1 MHKIFI
7 LFFLF
12 SGYSVFSQGKSL
24 DRIVALVNDQM
35 ILESDINFYKL
46 KTTDTNSV
54 SCKVLYRLIL
64 DKLLYS
70 KAIKDSII
78 VNDEEIDGELEN
90 RLQYFINVFGTQE
103 KFEKYYNKTLSE
115 LKVDFREDLKQ
126 QMLADRAKGKLLS
139 GMNPTPRDVKDYFE
153 SLHMDSIPYYNAEVQ
168 MAQIVFLPKI
178 TREAKR
184 AMKKKAEKIRLE
196 LLNKESGFST
206 QAILYS
212 DDPGSASNGGELGWV
227 EPGMMVPE
235 FEQASFSLPI
245 GQISELI
252 ETKYGVHII
261 EVLER
266 KGEKARVRHILIAAK
281 PDEDGIVKAGKL
293 ADSIRNQ
300 ILSKKISFQKAVE
313 LYSDDQIFKSNGGVL
328 INLKSKTR
336 SPIFEV
342 GEIDPLL
349 INQINNMNTGDITS
363 AQPYKTMD
371 QKIGYRIVTLL
382 SETPPRKA
390 SLETDYNK
398 IKDVVYDNM
407 RDKAMDNWIKFY
419 RGYVFVKLI
428 DEYNS
433 CENLKIFMNELK

>member
-153 SLHMDSIPYYNAEVQ
+153 SLHIDSIPYYNAEVQ

-252 ETKYGVHII
+252 ETKYGIHII

-349 INQINNMNTGDITS
+349 INQINNMNTGDITP

-398 IKDVVYDNM
+398 IKDVVYDNL

>member
-328 INLKSKTR
+328 INLKSKSR

-349 INQINNMNTGDITS
+349 INQINNMNTGDITP
-363 AQPYKTMD
+363 AQPYKTLD

>member
-24 DRIVALVNDQM
+24 DKIVALVNDQM

-153 SLHMDSIPYYNAEVQ
+153 SLLIDSIPYYNAEVQ

-328 INLKSKTR
+328 INLKSKSR

-349 INQINNMNTGDITS
+349 INQINNMNTGDITP

>member
-153 SLHMDSIPYYNAEVQ
+153 SLHIDSIPYYNAEVQ

-349 INQINNMNTGDITS
+349 INQINNMNTGDITP

-407 RDKAMDNWIKFY
+407 RYKAMDNWIKFY

>member
-1 MHKIFI
+1 
-7 LFFLF
+7 
-12 SGYSVFSQGKSL
+12 
-24 DRIVALVNDQM
+24 
-35 ILESDINFYKL
+35 
-46 KTTDTNSV
+46 
-54 SCKVLYRLIL
+54 VLYRLIL

-349 INQINNMNTGDITS
+349 INQINNMNTGDITP
-363 AQPYKTMD
+363 AQPYKTLD

>member
-24 DRIVALVNDQM
+24 DKIVALVNDQM

-153 SLHMDSIPYYNAEVQ
+153 SLLIDSIPYYNAEVQ

-349 INQINNMNTGDITS
+349 INQINNMNTGDITP
-363 AQPYKTMD
+363 AQPYKTLD

>member
-24 DRIVALVNDQM
+24 DKIVALVNDQM

-328 INLKSKTR
+328 INLKSKSR

-349 INQINNMNTGDITS
+349 INQINNMNTGDITP

>member
-24 DRIVALVNDQM
+24 DKIVALVNDQM

-328 INLKSKTR
+328 INLKSKSR

-349 INQINNMNTGDITS
+349 INQINNMNTGDITP
-363 AQPYKTMD
+363 AQPYKTLD

>member
-153 SLHMDSIPYYNAEVQ
+153 SLHIDSIPYYNAEVQ

-349 INQINNMNTGDITS
+349 INQINNMNTGDITP

-398 IKDVVYDNM
+398 IKDVVYDNL

>member
-24 DRIVALVNDQM
+24 DKIVALVNDQM

-90 RLQYFINVFGTQE
+90 RLQYFINIFGTQE

-349 INQINNMNTGDITS
+349 INQINNMNTGDITP
-363 AQPYKTMD
+363 AQPYKTLD

>member
-54 SCKVLYRLIL
+54 GCKVLYRLIL

-349 INQINNMNTGDITS
+349 INQINNMNTGDITP
-363 AQPYKTMD
+363 AQPYKTLD

>member
-349 INQINNMNTGDITS
+349 INQINNMNTGDITP
-363 AQPYKTMD
+363 AQPYKTLD

-398 IKDVVYDNM
+398 IKDVVYDSM

>member
-235 FEQASFSLPI
+235 FEQASFSLLI

-349 INQINNMNTGDITS
+349 INQINNMNTGDITP
-363 AQPYKTMD
+363 AQPYKTLD

>member
-1 MHKIFI
+1 MHK
-7 LFFLF
+7 FLF
-12 SGYSVFSQGKSL
+12 LFLLLSTSVFSQGKSI
-24 DRIVALVNDQM
+24 DKIVALVNDQM

-46 KTTDTNSV
+46 KTTDTNPIN
-54 SCKVLYRLIL
+54 CKILYKIVL

-70 KAIKDSII
+70 KALKDSIV

-90 RLQYFINVFGTQE
+90 RLQYFINMFGNLE
-103 KFEKYYNKTLSE
+103 KFEKFYNKTLSE

-139 GMNPTPRDVKDYFE
+139 GMHPTPRDVKDYFE
-153 SLHMDSIPYYNAEVQ
+153 SLPKDSIPYYNAEVQ
-168 MAQIVFLPKI
+168 LAQIVFLPKI
-178 TREAKR
+178 SREAKR

-196 LLNKESGFST
+196 LLSKESGFST

-235 FEQASFSLPI
+235 FEQASFSLPV
-245 GQISELI
+245 GQISELV
-252 ETKYGVHII
+252 ETQYGIHII
-261 EVLER
+261 EVLE
-266 KGEKARVRHILIAAK
+266 KKNEKVRVRHILIAAK
-281 PDEDGIVKAGKL
+281 PDANGITKAGAL

-300 ILSKKISFQKAVE
+300 IIQKKISFQKAVE
-313 LYSDDQIFKSNGGVL
+313 LYSDDKIFKSNGGVL

-342 GEIDPLL
+342 GEVDPLL
-349 INQINNMNTGDITS
+349 VNQINNMNPGDVTP

-371 QKIGYRIVTLL
+371 QKVGYRIVTLL

-390 SLETDYNK
+390 SLEVDYNK
-398 IKDVVYDNM
+398 IKEVVHDNM

-419 RGYVFVKLI
+419 KGYVFVKLSP
-428 DEYNS
+428 EYDK
-433 CENLKIFMNELK
+433 CENLNIFKNELK

>member
-1 MHKIFI
+1 
-7 LFFLF
+7 
-12 SGYSVFSQGKSL
+12 
-24 DRIVALVNDQM
+24 
-35 ILESDINFYKL
+35 
-46 KTTDTNSV
+46 
-54 SCKVLYRLIL
+54 
-64 DKLLYS
+64 
-70 KAIKDSII
+70 
-78 VNDEEIDGELEN
+78 
-90 RLQYFINVFGTQE
+90 
-103 KFEKYYNKTLSE
+103 
-115 LKVDFREDLKQ
+115 
-126 QMLADRAKGKLLS
+126 
-139 GMNPTPRDVKDYFE
+139 
-153 SLHMDSIPYYNAEVQ
+153 MDSIPYYNAEVQ

-266 KGEKARVRHILIAAK
+266 KGEKGRVRHILIAAK

-336 SPIFEV
+336 SPIFEF

-349 INQINNMNTGDITS
+349 INQINNMNTGDITP
-363 AQPYKTMD
+363 AQPYKTLD

>member
-336 SPIFEV
+336 SPIVEV

-349 INQINNMNTGDITS
+349 INQINNMNTGDITP
-363 AQPYKTMD
+363 AQPYKTLD

-398 IKDVVYDNM
+398 IKDLVYDNM

>member
-349 INQINNMNTGDITS
+349 INQINNMNTGDITP

>member
-1 MHKIFI
+1 MYKIST
-7 LFFLF
+7 LFFLIL
-12 SGYSVFSQGKSL
+12 GHSVFSQGKSL
-24 DRIVALVNDQM
+24 DKIVALVNDQM

-46 KTTDTNSV
+46 KTTDTNGV
-54 SCKVLYRLIL
+54 SCKVLYKLIL

-90 RLQYFINVFGTQE
+90 RLQYFINIFGTQE

-115 LKVDFREDLKQ
+115 LKIDFREDLKQ
-126 QMLADRAKGKLLS
+126 QMLADRAKGKLLA
-139 GMNPTPRDVKDYFE
+139 GMHPTPRDVKDYFE
-153 SLHMDSIPYYNAEVQ
+153 LLDKDSIPYYNAEVQ
-168 MAQIVFLPKI
+168 MAQIVFLPKVS
-178 TREAKR
+178 REAKR
-184 AMKKKAEKIRLE
+184 SMKKKAEKIRSE
-196 LLNKESGFST
+196 LISKESGFAT

-245 GQISELI
+245 AQISDLI

-266 KGEKARVRHILIAAK
+266 KNEKARVRHILIAAK
-281 PDEDGIVKAGKL
+281 PDENGMEKAGKL

-300 ILSKKISFQKAVE
+300 ILAKKMSFQKAVE

-328 INLKSKTR
+328 VSKSR
-336 SPIFEV
+336 SPVFEI
-342 GEIDPLL
+342 GDIDPL
-349 INQINNMNTGDITS
+349 IVNQINNMNTGDITM
-363 AQPYKTMD
+363 AQPYKTLD
-371 QKIGYRIVTLL
+371 QKVGYRIVTLL

-390 SLETDYNK
+390 SLEEDYNK
-398 IKDVVYDNM
+398 IKEVVHGNL

-419 RGYVFVKLI
+419 RGYVFVKLTP
-428 DEYNS
+428 EYAD
-433 CENLKIFMNELK
+433 CESLKIFRNELK

>member
-24 DRIVALVNDQM
+24 DKIVALVNDQM

-46 KTTDTNSV
+46 KTTDTNSI

-90 RLQYFINVFGTQE
+90 RLQYFINIFGTQE

-349 INQINNMNTGDITS
+349 INQINNMNTGDITP

>member
-153 SLHMDSIPYYNAEVQ
+153 SLHIDSIPYYNAEVQ

-349 INQINNMNTGDITS
+349 INQINNMNTGDITP
-363 AQPYKTMD
+363 AQPYKTLD

>member
-24 DRIVALVNDQM
+24 DKIVALVNDQM

-349 INQINNMNTGDITS
+349 INQINNMNTGDITP

>member
-349 INQINNMNTGDITS
+349 INQINNMNTGDITP
-363 AQPYKTMD
+363 AQPYKTLD

-398 IKDVVYDNM
+398 INDVVYDSM